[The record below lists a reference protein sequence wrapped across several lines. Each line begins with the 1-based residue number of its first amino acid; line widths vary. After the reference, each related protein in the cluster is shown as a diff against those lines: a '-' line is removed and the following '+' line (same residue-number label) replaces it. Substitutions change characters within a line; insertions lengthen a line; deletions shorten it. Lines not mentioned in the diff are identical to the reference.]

1 MRPLAES
8 TRYDDCFPYFLI
20 FFKRFVS
27 FDCVVVFLY
36 LFQFISNS
44 TKLFPRV
51 LLWLIMKFI
60 VPSYLRFYP
69 MLFVTVLKYFESSLK
84 FYSESYQKLLRT
96 IITSHFLSQE
106 SVSRLEMPI
115 FFFWLQQALMN
126 PKVWNPKVF
135 WKVMTIKAATSRTMR
150 HQFVSHRLPVNFQMR
165 MSALNQ
171 NVSIHFYLQFN
182 NTMTSDT
189 FSYLRCLRI
198 TLYFLK

>member
-1 MRPLAES
+1 MTVFPISSYFSKDSSVLIVMWFFCI
-8 TRYDDCFPYFLI
+8 CF
-20 FFKRFVS
+20 
-27 FDCVVVFLY
+27 
-36 LFQFISNS
+36 N
-44 TKLFPRV
+44 LFPIQ
-51 LLWLIMKFI
+51 LNCSLWLIIKFI

-69 MLFVTVLKYFESSLK
+69 MFFVIVLKYFESSLK
-84 FYSESYQKLLRT
+84 LYSESYQKLLRT

-171 NVSIHFYLQFN
+171 NVSFYFYLQFN

-189 FSYLRCLRI
+189 FS
-198 TLYFLK
+198 